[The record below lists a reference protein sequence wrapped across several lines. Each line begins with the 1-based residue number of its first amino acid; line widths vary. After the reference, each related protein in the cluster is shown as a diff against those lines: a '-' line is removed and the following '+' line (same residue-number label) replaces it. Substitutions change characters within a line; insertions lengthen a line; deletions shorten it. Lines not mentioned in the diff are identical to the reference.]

1 MPTLMV
7 VPSVVTM
14 GIYLRRARNGAD
26 FRVVAVGRG
35 TGPADGGRRRVG
47 PPGAGNEVSGTGR
60 VGGVSP

>member
-1 MPTLMV
+1 
-7 VPSVVTM
+7 M